1 MQIDRGKGEKRTF
14 IETSAGTGNIFLDI
28 GAWCGMH
35 TWYHIAVRRG
45 VKEHTRARFGLA
57 YQVHVRVL
65 VVVQGVGS
73 GWWRRLGRGDE
84 VILGVKIIKLTT
96 LVICK
101 ISKKIF
107 MLARFS

>member
-1 MQIDRGKGEKRTF
+1 MKREHSQRPVQVQE
-14 IETSAGTGNIFLDI
+14 IIVWDI

-65 VVVQGVGS
+65 VVVQGVWS

-84 VILGVKIIKLTT
+84 VILRVQIIKLTAF
-96 LVICK
+96 LIYK
-101 ISKKIF
+101 ISKKSQIF

>member
-1 MQIDRGKGEKRTF
+1 MKREHSQRPVQVQE
-14 IETSAGTGNIFLDI
+14 IIVWDI

-65 VVVQGVGS
+65 VVVQGVWS

-84 VILGVKIIKLTT
+84 VILGVKIIKLTA
-96 LVICK
+96 LAICK
-101 ISKKIF
+101 ISKKLEIF
-107 MLARFS
+107 ILLIFS